1 MKIIDRYILKR
12 YFLTYSAL
20 FLMFIPIGI
29 LVDYAEKNQK
39 MTENNAPTEAILK
52 YYANFVVHFANILF
66 PIFLFLSVI
75 WFTSKLAEK
84 TEIVAMLSFWDFL

>member
-39 MTENNAPTEAILK
+39 MT
-52 YYANFVVHFANILF
+52 
-66 PIFLFLSVI
+66 
-75 WFTSKLAEK
+75 
-84 TEIVAMLSFWDFL
+84 

>member
-39 MTENNAPTEAILK
+39 MTDNHAPTEAIIK

-66 PIFLFLSVI
+66 PIFLFLYLLHVQN
-75 WFTSKLAEK
+75 
-84 TEIVAMLSFWDFL
+84 